1 MRNFKPI
8 SVCPASAQKTYGR
21 ITRRAEV
28 FCRCQVLEGQTRNF
42 NKEENK

>member
-21 ITRRAEV
+21 ITRSAEV
-28 FCRCQVLEGQTRNF
+28 FCQFQVLEGQMRNF
-42 NKEENK
+42 YKEENK